1 MTDSSSI
8 AETGFFSSNVSSGRG
23 ITYVGNISLVDSGT
37 TSDGLEL
44 LDFVCTLLTKEDN
57 DRMTNN

>member
-8 AETGFFSSNVSSGRG
+8 TGTESFSSNVSSGRG
-23 ITYVGNISLVDSGT
+23 ITSVGDISLVDSGT
-37 TSDGLEL
+37 TSDSLEL
-44 LDFVCTLLTKEDN
+44 LDFGCTLLTKEDN